1 MIQPSTLGS
10 NTFLSLLKSLH
21 YMCTKCGD
29 IAVALINMDFGRTL
43 RYLLIGHDKNEDI
56 LFDVSSR
63 PLPQL
68 REIIELIGYFFAYFV
83 SFYIIAY
90 KFLKIINLIFIF

>member
-10 NTFLSLLKSLH
+10 NTFLSLLKSVH

-29 IAVALINMDFGRTL
+29 IAVALINIEFGRTL
-43 RYLLIGHDKNEDI
+43 RYLLIGHEKSDGI
-56 LFDVSSR
+56 IFDVSSR

-68 REIIELIGYFFAYFV
+68 REIIELIGYYF
-83 SFYIIAY
+83 
-90 KFLKIINLIFIF
+90 